1 MQSMSR
7 HNTHSRGP
15 NFLGHLG
22 SKVWISHLRLVPN
35 TSPHCSHLDPSGSF
49 QGSLM
54 FLMHLGNRF
63 FDLISLNPVLYIG
76 TSTVYAQLEQC
87 NICTTLIMHFQI
99 HMIGSRCKKQGWLGP
114 GLFSKISQ
122 CSLSGDHP

>member
-1 MQSMSR
+1 
-7 HNTHSRGP
+7 
-15 NFLGHLG
+15 
-22 SKVWISHLRLVPN
+22 
-35 TSPHCSHLDPSGSF
+35 
-49 QGSLM
+49 M